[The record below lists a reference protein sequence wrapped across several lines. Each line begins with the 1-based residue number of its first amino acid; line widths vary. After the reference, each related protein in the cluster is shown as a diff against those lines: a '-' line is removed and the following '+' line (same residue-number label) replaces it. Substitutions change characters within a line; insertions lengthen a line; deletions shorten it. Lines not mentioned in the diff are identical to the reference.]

1 MLLALLL
8 SRLPLAVALAGR
20 ETSAGVPVAVG
31 PPPFGEPRLG
41 MPSAIAEASGI
52 RSGMFLSEALTLCP
66 RLVLVP
72 PDPVGVQER
81 AARLICDID
90 ALGLPVEEI
99 GPGRALIDAE
109 PGLRLYGGPQQLIQR
124 LLEVAPDEAL
134 QLGGAPSR
142 FAALMAARLA
152 RRRPRILGQEQV
164 LEAIAPLPIQLLHED
179 GAVPLEICQAL
190 LLVGID
196 RLAGLASLSRIAVHD
211 RFGPAGRRAWQL
223 ARGEGDSHIAARRPP
238 PLLQAELVPGEPLAT
253 DAALEQAVSL
263 LLERVLADPQRGGRE
278 PRLLRLQARLITG
291 ESWLCEA
298 PLREATADHARLVL
312 ALLAK
317 ARSLPAPAE
326 RIVVSFAGLAA
337 GAQQLTL
344 LGIEGQER
352 QQRLDDAA
360 SQVRSTLG
368 ADALLRVV
376 SLDPNSRLPERRY
389 GLTAR

>member
-179 GAVPLEICQAL
+179 GAVPLEICQVL

-196 RLAGLASLSRIAVHD
+196 RLVGLASLSRIAVRD
-211 RFGPAGRRAWQL
+211 RFGPAGVRAWQL
-223 ARGEGDSHIAARRPP
+223 ARGEGGSRIAARRPP
-238 PLLQAELVPGEPLAT
+238 PLLQAELVPGEPIAT

-263 LLERVLADPQRGGRE
+263 LLERVLADPERGGRE

-337 GAQQLTL
+337 SAQQLTL

-368 ADALLRVV
+368 VDALLRVV

>member
-72 PDPVGVQER
+72 PDPAGVQER

-179 GAVPLEICQAL
+179 GVVPLEICQAL

-196 RLAGLASLSRIAVHD
+196 RLAGLASLSRIAVRD
-211 RFGPAGRRAWQL
+211 RFGPAGVRAWQL
-223 ARGEGDSHIAARRPP
+223 ARGEGGSRIAARRPP
-238 PLLQAELVPGEPLAT
+238 PLLQAELVPGDPIAT

-337 GAQQLTL
+337 SAQQLTL